1 METEKNVKHVAP
13 YGQLTHCLP
22 DNIDKHANLILKNFL
37 NSFPNNR
44 SSFD

>member
-1 METEKNVKHVAP
+1 METEKCETCGSC
-13 YGQLTHCLP
+13 GQLTHCLP

-44 SSFD
+44 V